1 MKHLRIETWQNVAG
15 TWTAAYSSWEW
26 ETGDSEK
33 EAIQNLK
40 EAAKRRDE
48 RYKGM

>member
-1 MKHLRIETWQNVAG
+1 MKRKKIETWQNLAG

-26 ETGDSEK
+26 ETGESEK

-40 EAAKRRDE
+40 ESAKRREE
-48 RYKGM
+48 RYKNI